1 MADDETFAEDISG
14 LWGVP
19 RESALEPPRPNGTVT
34 NGRDPKPA
42 PANGSHAEVAVGDP
56 RDNVARLAD
65 ALAGHQVD
73 VVRHAELGAMRE
85 EMEDAFT
92 QKLAVALYELL
103 AASNER
109 FSSVEDHMDRRLHD
123 VATQLNQSIVAQTDR
138 LAAAI
143 DTQQRLAADIARS
156 ARDELSEIS
165 DRFSAPLEA
174 LAAFERDVRH
184 EVGRVGDLVASH
196 NADAVRRAE
205 DSVEAG
211 ASLSERLER
220 SELRDAAAMETLEK
234 ISERM
239 ASVQGDLTEM
249 QQAIGTLREEVS
261 AIRGRAGG
269 RRRWGRS
276 G

>member
-1 MADDETFAEDISG
+1 MADNESYPDDISG

-19 RESALEPPRPNGTVT
+19 QESALEPPRPNGTVT
-34 NGRDPKPA
+34 SGRDSKPA
-42 PANGSHAEVAVGDP
+42 MANGSHAEVAVGYP
-56 RDNVARLAD
+56 PDNVARLAD

-73 VVRHAELGAMRE
+73 VVRHAELGAVRA

-103 AASNER
+103 SASNER
-109 FSSVEDHMDRRLHD
+109 FSSVEDRMDRRLQG
-123 VATQLNQSIVAQTDR
+123 VATTLNQSIVAQTDR

-174 LAAFERDVRH
+174 LATFEREVRH
-184 EVGRVGDLVASH
+184 EVGRVGDLVAAH
-196 NADAVRRAE
+196 NAEAVRRAE
-205 DSVEAG
+205 DTVAAG
-211 ASLSERLER
+211 ASLSELLER
-220 SELRDAAAMETLEK
+220 SELRDAATTETLEK

-249 QQAIGTLREEVS
+249 HEAIRTLREEVS
-261 AIRGRAGG
+261 TLRGRAGG

>member
-1 MADDETFAEDISG
+1 VVADNESFADDISG

-19 RESALEPPRPNGTVT
+19 GESALEPPRPNGTAG
-34 NGRDPKPA
+34 NGRGANPLL
-42 PANGSHAEVAVGDP
+42 ANGSHAEVAVGDP
-56 RDNVARLAD
+56 GDNVARLAD

-73 VVRHAELGAMRE
+73 VVRHAELGAVRA

-103 AASNER
+103 SASNER
-109 FSSVEDHMDRRLHD
+109 FSSVEDRMDQRLQD
-123 VATQLNQSIVAQTDR
+123 VVTTLNQSMVAHTDR
-138 LAAAI
+138 LAAAM

-156 ARDELSEIS
+156 ARDELGEIS

-184 EVGRVGDLVASH
+184 EVGRVGDLVAAH
-196 NADAVRRAE
+196 NTDADRRAE
-205 DSVEAG
+205 AG
-211 ASLSERLER
+211 AALSEQLKS
-220 SELRDAAAMETLEK
+220 SEMRDAAATETLEK

-249 QQAIGTLREEVS
+249 QEAIRTLREEVGS
-261 AIRGRAGG
+261 IRGRAGA